1 MGDEQALAFVQSDT
15 ADDFLEHFGIKG
27 QKWGI
32 RRTDA
37 ELQRARGVKPWE
49 KAAKSVKRKVKERK
63 EVRDHEKR
71 LNKPV
76 SKLSAREIRLETK
89 RAEQENELKRVRS
102 GSTQQNL
109 LGGKISNKRPSQMST
124 DELQQMINRLRLE
137 QQYAELTAQQRQK
150 KQNAALKLLADIA
163 RPTAV
168 DLGKKYLNRAL
179 GVKVNKLLDK
189 YDHGEYKIDLDLGK
203 KQDDQGKKQDD
214 QGKKQDDQDKK
225 KDKKDK

>member
-1 MGDEQALAFVQSDT
+1 MGDEQALAFVQSDA

-32 RRTDA
+32 RRSER
-37 ELQRARGVKPWE
+37 ELQKARGVKN
-49 KAAKSVKRKVKERK
+49 VKRSVKERN
-63 EVRDHEKR
+63 EVRAHEKR

-102 GSTQQNL
+102 GGTQQNQSS
-109 LGGKISNKRPSQMST
+109 GKVPNKRPSQMTT
-124 DELQQMINRLRLE
+124 DELQQMVNRLRLE
-137 QQYAELTAQQRQK
+137 QQYAELTSQQRQK
-150 KQNAALKLLADIA
+150 KQNAALKLLGDIA

-179 GVKVNKLLDK
+179 GIKINNLLEK
-189 YDHGEYKIDLDLGK
+189 NGHGQYKINL
-203 KQDDQGKKQDD
+203 DQGKK
-214 QGKKQDDQDKK
+214 DKD
-225 KDKKDK
+225 KDKKD

>member
-1 MGDEQALAFVQSDT
+1 MGDEQALAFVQSDA

-32 RRTDA
+32 IRSRK

-102 GSTQQNL
+102 GATQQNQSSGRL
-109 LGGKISNKRPSQMST
+109 PNKRPSQMTT
-124 DELQQMINRLRLE
+124 DELQQMVNRLRLE

-189 YDHGEYKIDLDLGK
+189 HGHGEYKIDLDLGK
-203 KQDDQGKKQDD
+203 KKDDQGNKDKDENKD
-214 QGKKQDDQDKK
+214 KDKDKK
-225 KDKKDK
+225 KNK

>member
-32 RRTDA
+32 IRSRK
-37 ELQRARGVKPWE
+37 ELQKARGVKPWE
-49 KAAKSVKRKVKERK
+49 KAVKNVKRSVKERK

-76 SKLSAREIRLETK
+76 SKLSAREIRLETA
-89 RAEQENELKRVRS
+89 RAERENELKRARS
-102 GSTQQNL
+102 GSTQQNQL
-109 LGGKISNKRPSQMST
+109 SGKISNKRPSQMST
-124 DELQQMINRLRLE
+124 DELQQMVNRLRLE
-137 QQYAELTAQQRQK
+137 QQYAELTSQQRQK
-150 KQNAALKLLADIA
+150 KQSAALKLLADIA

-179 GVKVNKLLDK
+179 GVKINDLLEK
-189 YDHGEYKIDLDLGK
+189 NGHVQFKINL
-203 KQDDQGKKQDD
+203 DQGKKD
-214 QGKKQDDQDKK
+214 
-225 KDKKDK
+225 KDKNK